1 MVKLFAKAVVEKAV
15 GAAARMSQLTS
26 SLLSNLGKR
35 FQPQRWVPIAFVGL
49 FLLTTSVDSSSL
61 NQSTKD
67 ALNDLISRG
76 DNGRPVTT
84 GQWQSEN
91 ETLQGKPGKQAK
103 RIAKET
109 GDAVGEMGEIYPGNA
124 KTLTPGLE
132 NRSLESDD

>member
-1 MVKLFAKAVVEKAV
+1 MVKLFA
-15 GAAARMSQLTS
+15 GAIEALVRMSQS
-26 SLLSNLGKR
+26 ISNRLSKLRGQL
-35 FQPQRWVPIAFVGL
+35 QPQRWIPIAFVGL
-49 FLLTTSVDSSSL
+49 FLLATSVDSSSL

-76 DNGRPVTT
+76 ETGRPVTT

-91 ETLQGKPGKQAK
+91 EKLQGKPGKQAK

-109 GDAVGEMGEIYPGNA
+109 GDAVGEMGEIYPDNV
-124 KTLTPGLE
+124 KTLTPGVE

>member
-1 MVKLFAKAVVEKAV
+1 MVKLFAGAIKAVVHV
-15 GAAARMSQLTS
+15 FQSVSRLGAQL
-26 SLLSNLGKR
+26 
-35 FQPQRWVPIAFVGL
+35 QPQRWVPIAFVGL

-76 DNGRPVTT
+76 ENGRPVTT
-84 GQWQSEN
+84 GQWQAEN
-91 ETLQGKPGKQAK
+91 ERLQGQPGKQAK

-109 GDAVGEMGEIYPGNA
+109 KDAVGEMGEIYPDNA
-124 KTLTPGLE
+124 ETLTPGVK